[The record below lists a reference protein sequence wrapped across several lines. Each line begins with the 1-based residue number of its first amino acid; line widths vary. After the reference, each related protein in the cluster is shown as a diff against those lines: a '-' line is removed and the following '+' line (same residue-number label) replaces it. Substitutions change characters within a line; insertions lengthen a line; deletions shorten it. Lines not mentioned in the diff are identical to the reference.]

1 MATYSAN
8 PAAMSDFEDDLRIE
22 TNRIQEAMTAL
33 ADEAAHFAAN
43 SSGEAIFSYSS
54 AQEKWNSGM
63 EKMEQALN
71 TASVNLGNIR
81 DNIVRTD
88 NSGAALF

>member
-8 PAAMSDFEDDLRIE
+8 PAAMSDLEDLLRQE
-22 TNRIQEAMTAL
+22 TNRIQESLSNL
-33 ADEAAHFAAN
+33 AAQAKFFAEN
-43 SSGEAIFSYSS
+43 SSGEAVFSYSS

-63 EKMEQALN
+63 EQMEAALQR
-71 TASVNLGNIR
+71 ASTNLGNIR

-88 NSGAALF
+88 NAGAALF